1 MKSGKK
7 VLTYGVILLTACLSA
22 LSYVLFVFPNR
33 FAPAG
38 INGLCTMLQ
47 YTLGIP
53 VSMMNL
59 LVNIPLALLVF
70 KIVSRPLAIRSM
82 IFTLAF
88 SLALAVLE
96 RIPLE
101 QFAYATENGTST
113 ILGPLVAGVINGF
126 CYSVVIRG
134 GSYTGGLDYVA
145 ALVQTKLPEFNFLT
159 LTFLMNCVVA
169 GISYFVYGYEI
180 EPVILCI
187 LYCFLS
193 SNVSDRI
200 LRSSKAAIKFEIVT
214 QQPDEISQELIHR
227 LGHSATRVEGRGM
240 YSGAATSILLCVIN
254 KGQLVEFENIIHR
267 YPGTFAYLSQV
278 KEVVGN
284 FKHINKNGQQENRL
298 LDDGSD
304 GTL

>member
-1 MKSGKK
+1 MMSGKK
-7 VLTYGVILLTACLSA
+7 ILTYGVILLTACLSA
-22 LSYVLFVFPNR
+22 VSYVLFVFPNR

-47 YTLGIP
+47 YGLGIP

-59 LVNIPLALLVF
+59 LINIPLALLVF
-70 KIVSRPLAIRSM
+70 KLVSRPLAIRSLT
-82 IFTLAF
+82 FTLAF
-88 SLALAVLE
+88 SLALAILGQA
-96 RIPLE
+96 PLE

-145 ALVQTKLPEFNFLT
+145 ALIQTKLPEFNFLT

-169 GISYFVYGYEI
+169 GISYFVYGYQI

-193 SNVSDRI
+193 STVSDRI
-200 LRSSKAAIKFEIVT
+200 LR
-214 QQPDEISQELIHR
+214 
-227 LGHSATRVEGRGM
+227 
-240 YSGAATSILLCVIN
+240 N
-254 KGQLVEFENIIHR
+254 
-267 YPGTFAYLSQV
+267 
-278 KEVVGN
+278 
-284 FKHINKNGQQENRL
+284 
-298 LDDGSD
+298 
-304 GTL
+304 

>member
-200 LRSSKAAIKFEIVT
+200 LRSGKAAIKFEIVT